1 MTALEIVQNLIA
13 PIWKLF
19 TDVTVPGLGVS
30 CGTLLLAVFGIKLSI
45 TLLRAAFGIGG
56 GTGYRSGQSRN
67 PKISDE
73 RKGDEL

>member
-1 MTALEIVQNLIA
+1 MVALTIIQSLIA

-19 TDVTVPGLGVS
+19 TDVTIPGLGVS
-30 CGTLLLAVFGIKLSI
+30 CGTMLLAVLVIRSSVFVFH
-45 TLLRAAFGIGG
+45 AAFGGG

-73 RKGDEL
+73 REGDEL

>member
-1 MTALEIVQNLIA
+1 MTALSIIQSLIA
-13 PIWKLF
+13 PIWRLF
-19 TDVTVPGLGVS
+19 T
-30 CGTLLLAVFGIKLSI
+30 
-45 TLLRAAFGIGG
+45 AFGG

>member
-1 MTALEIVQNLIA
+1 MVAREIIKSLFGS
-13 PIWKLF
+13 IWNLF
-19 TDVTVPGLGVS
+19 TGVPIPGLGVS
-30 CGTLLLAVFGIKLSI
+30 CATMLLAVLIIRISI
-45 TLLRAAFGIGG
+45 TIFHAAFGG

>member
-1 MTALEIVQNLIA
+1 MVALTIIQSLIA

-19 TDVTVPGLGVS
+19 TDVTIPGLGVS
-30 CGTLLLAVFGIKLSI
+30 CGTMLLAVLVIRISVFVFH
-45 TLLRAAFGIGG
+45 AAFGGG